1 MMRSPDKP
9 HIAGGLTPEGAFVV
23 QLRSDSDVAQRR
35 LSGRVEHVMSG
46 QSEHFTSLAGLLA
59 LMARWAPPA
68 AATKSTPTPK
78 GGSS

>member
-1 MMRSPDKP
+1 MRKSNKP
-9 HIAGGLTPEGAFVV
+9 RIAGSLTPEGTFVV
-23 QLRSDSDVAQRR
+23 QLRSDSDVPQRR

-68 AATKSTPTPK
+68 AASKSIR
-78 GGSS
+78 